1 MVSDKTEEKMQR
13 GTCGNDGLY
22 STHDEH
28 GIAQKTNSHYHT
40 HSLSLAIAWQG
51 KARTITI
58 TNNQQESQQITDTL
72 YEKEGADMLAAT
84 ISLIYQKCDKKKSF
98 PTFINTSCTIKKTP
112 PAMFLSPSKNISCF
126 F

>member
-40 HSLSLAIAWQG
+40 HSLSQWLG
-51 KARTITI
+51 KARTI

-72 YEKEGADMLAAT
+72 YDKEGAAT
-84 ISLIYQKCDKKKSF
+84 ISLIYQKCVKKRVFQHLSI
-98 PTFINTSCTIKKTP
+98 PPAPQKTP
-112 PAMFLSPSKNISCF
+112 PAMFLSPSKNISWF

>member
-22 STHDEH
+22 STHGEH

-40 HSLSLAIAWQG
+40 HSLSQWLG

-98 PTFINTSCTIKKTP
+98 PTFINTSCTIKN
-112 PAMFLSPSKNISCF
+112 PSRYVFISI
-126 F
+126 